1 MSYLINS
8 LNHSFREE
16 RDALSQCNNIKQ
28 KIEETRSWLNT
39 KASEKVEKSKV
50 VTEKKRLI
58 GATEIEINALNES
71 TAEIN
76 GGECH

>member
-1 MSYLINS
+1 MSHLINS